1 MVLSCKS
8 SIGSYVCLVAII
20 IERRVRG
27 GFDLAGA
34 APDTVDRASSSVT
47 VSDSRAPRAVT
58 QGVVLVGPSGS
69 AEHRVFC

>member
-8 SIGSYVCLVAII
+8 SIGSYVCLAA

-47 VSDSRAPRAVT
+47 LSDSRAPRAVT
-58 QGVVLVGPSGS
+58 QGIVLVGPSGS
-69 AEHRVFC
+69 KEHRVFC